1 MGGSWGGRG
10 DVQNNLKILGSTCV
24 SRPRSSARPRSF
36 AAAVFKARKLGMGC
50 LGANFWSRDILEFCW
65 KPYGFFW
72 VLIFTSF
79 DHPRHLKS
87 GIPSF
92 PLGLDMR
99 DVSNKVLLKGTF
111 HVSQVSLLLAR
122 LPTRSLHLHR
132 SYFSHF

>member
-1 MGGSWGGRG
+1 MGGELGVGGG
-10 DVQNNLKILGSTCV
+10 VQNNLKILGSTCV
-24 SRPRSSARPRSF
+24 SRPRGSARPRSS

-50 LGANFWSRDILEFCW
+50 LGVNFWSRDILGFCW

-72 VLIFTSF
+72 VLIFAPF
-79 DHPRHLKS
+79 VHPRHLKS
-87 GIPSF
+87 GIPCS

-99 DVSNKVLLKGTF
+99 DASNRVLLKRTF
-111 HVSQVSLLLAR
+111 DVSQVSLLHPR